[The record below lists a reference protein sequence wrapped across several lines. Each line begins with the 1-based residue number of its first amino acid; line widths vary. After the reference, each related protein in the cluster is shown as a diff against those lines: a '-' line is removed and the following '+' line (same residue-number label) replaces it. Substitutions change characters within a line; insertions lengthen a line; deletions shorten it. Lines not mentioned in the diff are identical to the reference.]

1 MKRLVGQTSG
11 HGTLVVGD
19 EETRTF
25 YEATLWENV
34 QRSSRVRSV
43 EGKLTALFPMLVSAM
58 TGGLSCRLRLKNGDE
73 ADIVVNRANP
83 QGGSFHSTGPFPWPS
98 AV

>member
-11 HGTLVVGD
+11 HGTLVVGE

-43 EGKLTALFPMLVSAM
+43 EGKLTAPFSVLVSAM
-58 TGGLSCRLRLKNGDE
+58 TGGFSCRLRLKNGDE

-83 QGGSFHSTGPFPWPS
+83 QGGSFHSTGAFPWPS
-98 AV
+98 SV

>member
-11 HGTLVVGD
+11 HGTLVVGS

-43 EGKLTALFPMLVSAM
+43 EGKLTAPFAVLVSAM
-58 TGGLSCRLRLKNGDE
+58 TDGVACRLRLKNGDE
-73 ADIVVNRANP
+73 AEIVVDRANP
-83 QGGSFHSTGPFPWPS
+83 QGGSFRSSGPFPWPS
-98 AV
+98 PI

>member
-11 HGTLVVGD
+11 HGTLVVGS

-25 YEATLWENV
+25 YEATLWESV
-34 QRSSRVRSV
+34 QRTTRVRSV
-43 EGKLTALFPMLVSAM
+43 EGKLTGPFAVLVGAM
-58 TGGLSCRLRLKNGDE
+58 ADGVACRLRLKNGDE
-73 ADIVVNRANP
+73 AEIVVDRANP
-83 QGGSFHSTGPFPWPS
+83 QGGSFRSSGTFPWPS

>member
-25 YEATLWENV
+25 YEATLWETV
-34 QRSSRVRSV
+34 QRTQRTRSV
-43 EGKLTALFPMLVSAM
+43 EGKLTAPFPVLVSAM
-58 TGGLSCRLRLKNGDE
+58 TDGLACRLRLKNGDE
-73 ADIVVNRANP
+73 ADIAVTRANP
-83 QGGSFHSTGPFPWPS
+83 QGGSFRSSGPFPWPS